1 MEKFKANPYNPSNK
15 LISKEDIINI
25 MQMLNINDFNINN
38 LSLYQTAFIHKSY
51 CPMVDYEEFSNDNN
65 DLPLQEISYETMEF
79 LGDSL
84 LSSSTSSYLY
94 DRFYKIHEQ
103 NEGFLTKIRTRIVC
117 GENLAKLSHKLGFN
131 EFLVISKHIEENCSG
146 RNNQHILED
155 VFEAFLGAIFLDN
168 DSKID
173 FIKEI
178 IIKIIEEFV
187 DFTDII
193 INDTNYKD
201 QILKYCQHNF
211 KTQPSYNHIRKD
223 DNNIFSC
230 ELKINDIT
238 INGYGATK
246 KKAEQDASK
255 NTLKFFNVIT

>member
-25 MQMLNINDFNINN
+25 MRMLNINDFTINN

-51 CPMVDYEEFSNDNN
+51 CPMNDYEEFSNDNN

-79 LGDSL
+79 LGDSI
-84 LSSSTSSYLY
+84 LSSSVSSYLY
-94 DRFYKIHEQ
+94 DRFYKIHNQ

-117 GENLAKLSHKLGFN
+117 GENLTKLSHKLGFN

-168 DSKID
+168 GNKID

-211 KTQPSYNHIRKD
+211 KTQPIYNHIRKD
-223 DNNIFSC
+223 DNNIFIC
-230 ELKINDIT
+230 DLKINEVT
-238 INGYGATK
+238 ISGYGSTK

-255 NTLKFFNVIT
+255 NTLKYFNVIT